1 MFGTVEHF
9 TDYLKAQIMRNFSAE
24 KTVSLYDC
32 RAKMNEEI
40 KVQAESINDKEEY
53 EANLEK
59 AYNQVN
65 LEMFGLQESK

>member
-9 TDYLKAQIMRNFSAE
+9 TDYLKAQIMRNLSAE

-32 RAKMNEEI
+32 RVKMNEEI
-40 KVQAESINDKEEY
+40 KVQAKSINDKKEY

>member
-9 TDYLKAQIMRNFSAE
+9 TDYLKAQIMRNLSAE
-24 KTVSLYDC
+24 KTVSLNDC
-32 RAKMNEEI
+32 RVQVNEEI
-40 KVQAESINDKEEY
+40 KVQAVSINDKKEY

-59 AYNQVN
+59 AYNQVK

>member
-9 TDYLKAQIMRNFSAE
+9 TDHLKAQIMRNLSAE
-24 KTVSLYDC
+24 KTVSLFDC
-32 RAKMNEEI
+32 HARLIEEI
-40 KVQAESINDKEEY
+40 KVQAESTNDKKAY

-65 LEMFGLQESK
+65 LELFGHQESK

>member
-9 TDYLKAQIMRNFSAE
+9 TDYLKAQIMRNLSAE

-32 RAKMNEEI
+32 RAKLIEEI
-40 KVQAESINDKEEY
+40 KVQAESINKKEY
-53 EANLEK
+53 EENLEK

-65 LEMFGLQESK
+65 LEMFGLQE